1 MGREKATRTEEVFDD
16 IRADLLN
23 GQLAPGQRLKL
34 VALAGRF
41 GVSLSVVREALTRL
55 AEQGL
60 VVASPQ
66 RGFSVMPLS
75 IDDMSDLT
83 RTRIQVESLALRQS
97 IALGD
102 VEWEALVVSSCHTLD
117 RTPTNAA
124 DGRLNEDWP
133 IAHRAFHRALLSGCR
148 SPRLMGIV
156 TALRDSAELYR
167 RWYWSLTGDQGR
179 DLAAEHRALRD
190 HALTRDAD
198 AAVAVLVEHID
209 RAPRM
214 LIAYAQEHNL
224 EDPTHPPTSGRG
236 RSDISPA

>member
-1 MGREKATRTEEVFDD
+1 MARENATRTEEVFAD

-23 GQLAPGQRLKL
+23 GQLTPGQRLKL
-34 VALAGRF
+34 VSLADRF

-83 RTRIQVESLALRQS
+83 KTRIQVESLALRQS
-97 IALGD
+97 IALGGL
-102 VEWEALVVSSCHTLD
+102 EWESTVVSTFHTLD
-117 RTPTNAA
+117 GTPADGA

-133 IAHRAFHRALLSGCR
+133 IAHRTFHQALLSGCQ
-148 SPRLMGIV
+148 SPRLSGIV

-167 RWYWSLTGDQGR
+167 RWYWALAEDQVR
-179 DLAAEHRALRD
+179 DLAAEHRALRE
-190 HALTRDAD
+190 HALNRDAD
-198 AAVAVLVEHID
+198 AAVAALTEHID
-209 RAPRM
+209 RAPRK
-214 LIAYAQEHNL
+214 LIAYAREHNL
-224 EDPTHPPTSGRG
+224 EDPTHR
-236 RSDISPA
+236 PAKA